1 MTVERCV
8 GLTILPEYI
17 QTEGID
23 TILKSLKRAGATAVS
38 TSPYVMEPA
47 TAETGSR
54 EPPADAKEWS
64 GRPGKE
70 ALLSE
75 RPGRGDG

>member
-23 TILKSLKRAGATAVS
+23 GILGFALFG
-38 TSPYVMEPA
+38 
-47 TAETGSR
+47 
-54 EPPADAKEWS
+54 D
-64 GRPGKE
+64 
-70 ALLSE
+70 ALLTLDYPAQE
-75 RPGRGDG
+75 LRVAEGCGPWPNQRQ